1 MISKLRETLASFCWH
16 FPLAETVASFAAHL
30 SHPAWLTGKLAAS
43 YSEGLGSQGPVAQDN
58 SLLAA
63 PAKAL
68 LPLLG

>member
-43 YSEGLGSQGPVAQDN
+43 YSEGLGEAG
-58 SLLAA
+58 SLLVRQHRIGITI
-63 PAKAL
+63 
-68 LPLLG
+68 LLGI